1 MEQGISESRLRSTRF
16 SLSNISLKYRLPLL
30 LGTLLAGVIIAC
42 NWASYRAVKA
52 SALEVGR
59 ERLQNLTQQL
69 STLLQQSANNITT
82 KTATVAGDGAVRS
95 LLKSPE
101 TASQAD
107 VQKLLQQFT
116 APQDVNAIRVEL
128 WSVERG
134 LLLVAPEGDKTPLG
148 DLTNDFKQL
157 TSEPFKSVGPI
168 RRVKD
173 TVGFPA
179 IAAIKSDDGKVAG
192 YLVRWRKLAANAET
206 RQQLTTLLGTSAA
219 LYLGNRDDDI
229 WSDFSDVV
237 TKPSID
243 VRTRQ
248 DISTYLRDGNIEVI
262 GLARP
267 IAGTPWLILIE
278 FPDDVVLKPVSG
290 YVKRMVWIGVFL
302 FVMGVAG
309 TFVLSRNITSP
320 IYQLTA
326 GATAISRGD
335 HSRMVNIQQK
345 DELGQLAKAFN
356 AMTEKV
362 SNSQRE
368 LERKVQERTSQLE
381 EANRQLESL
390 SQSHAHKRSVAEKE
404 RTDALEALHNTEKQ
418 LVQSQKLEAVG
429 RLAGGI
435 SHDFNNLLT
444 VILGYSDITKRNLPE
459 GDPLRR
465 NVDEI
470 VKASERA
477 ASLTRQL
484 LAFSRKQVMQ
494 PRVFDLNT
502 VVSDLEKMLRRM
514 IGEDIEL
521 RVNSESDLGNIKADP
536 VQLEQV
542 LMNLVV
548 NARDAMPKGGKLS
561 IETANVYLDESYSQ
575 DHVSVVPGHYVMLA
589 ISDTG
594 CGMNEE
600 TRLRIFE
607 PFFTTKEQGKGTG
620 LGLSMVYGI
629 VKQSG
634 GNIWVYSEEGHGTT
648 FKIYFPRVTAEA
660 EEYRRAAHGLE
671 VEGGNETILL
681 VEDAEWVRTLAR
693 QVLESAGYRV
703 LEAGNADTAIKLCES
718 INGDRID
725 LLLTDVVMPGMSG
738 NDMSRIL
745 LAKHPGMPVLYMSG
759 YTDDAIVQHGVL
771 EAGINFLQKPF
782 TPAALALKVREVLD
796 AVN

>member
-1 MEQGISESRLRSTRF
+1 MELGISESRLRSTRF
-16 SLSNISLKYRLPLL
+16 SLSNIPLKYRLPLL
-30 LGTLLAGVIIAC
+30 IGTLLAGVIIAC

-52 SALEVGR
+52 SAFEVGR

-69 STLLQQSANNITT
+69 STLLQQSANNIST
-82 KTATVAGDGAVRS
+82 KTATAASDPAIRAFV
-95 LLKSPE
+95 KSPE
-101 TASQAD
+101 TASQPD

-116 APQDVNAIRVEL
+116 APQDANALRVEL

-134 LLLVAPEGDKTPLG
+134 LLLVSPEGDKMPLG
-148 DLTNDFKQL
+148 DLANDLKQA
-157 TSEPFKSVGPI
+157 SVEPFKTIGPI
-168 RRVKD
+168 RTVKD

-179 IAAIKSDDGKVAG
+179 VAAVKSDDGKVTG
-192 YLVRWRKLAANAET
+192 YLVRWRKLAAAADT
-206 RQQLTTLLGTSAA
+206 RQQLTKLLGTSAT
-219 LYLGNRDDDI
+219 LYLGNHNDDV
-229 WSDFSDVV
+229 WTDFVNIV
-237 TKPSID
+237 AKPSVD
-243 VRTRQ
+243 VRTKQ
-248 DISTYLRDGNIEVI
+248 DISTYMRDGNTEVI

-267 IAGTPWLILIE
+267 IAGTPWVILIE
-278 FPDDVVLKPVSG
+278 FPDNVVLQPVTG
-290 YVKRMVWIGVFL
+290 YLKRMVWISLFL

-309 TFVLSRNITSP
+309 TFVLSRNITTP
-320 IYQLTA
+320 IYQLE
-326 GATAISRGD
+326 D
-335 HSRMVNIQQK
+335 
-345 DELGQLAKAFN
+345 
-356 AMTEKV
+356 
-362 SNSQRE
+362 
-368 LERKVQERTSQLE
+368 
-381 EANRQLESL
+381 ANRQLESL

-444 VILGYSDITKRNLPE
+444 VILGYSDIMKRNLRE

-470 VKASERA
+470 TRASERA

-494 PRVFDLNT
+494 PKVFDLNT

-521 RVNSESDLGNIKADP
+521 RVTAETDLGNIKADP

-607 PFFTTKEQGKGTG
+607 PFFTTKEQGKGT
-620 LGLSMVYGI
+620 
-629 VKQSG
+629 
-634 GNIWVYSEEGHGTT
+634 
-648 FKIYFPRVTAEA
+648 
-660 EEYRRAAHGLE
+660 
-671 VEGGNETILL
+671 
-681 VEDAEWVRTLAR
+681 
-693 QVLESAGYRV
+693 
-703 LEAGNADTAIKLCES
+703 
-718 INGDRID
+718 
-725 LLLTDVVMPGMSG
+725 
-738 NDMSRIL
+738 
-745 LAKHPGMPVLYMSG
+745 
-759 YTDDAIVQHGVL
+759 
-771 EAGINFLQKPF
+771 
-782 TPAALALKVREVLD
+782 
-796 AVN
+796 